1 MDYGELVSAIKNN
14 EKGKTESLLNKLR
27 PTLIKFL
34 LVHVNA
40 SKQDAEDCAQNTLLI
55 AIEKIRGDHLTKPE
69 AVISYLLTTAKHEY
83 LKTVGRNREYTFEE
97 FPVTPSQSADQLFRL
112 LEKEK
117 IAQLNA
123 CVKKLDPGNREFI
136 QYWFDHP
143 NHEAAVVA
151 DKFKMS
157 VNNVW
162 TKKHRIIKELQL
174 CLQKNE

>member
-1 MDYGELVSAIKNN
+1 MDFGELVSAIQNN
-14 EKGKTESLLNKLR
+14 DREKTRSLLNKLR

-40 SKQDAEDCAQNTLLI
+40 STHDAEDCAQNTLLI
-55 AIEKIRGDHLTKPE
+55 AIEKIRADQLSKPE
-69 AVISYLLTTAKHEY
+69 SLISYLLTTAKHEY
-83 LKTVGRNREYTFEE
+83 LKTVGRNREYTYEE
-97 FPVTPSQSADQLFRL
+97 FPVIRSQKADQLLRI

-117 IAQLNA
+117 VEHLKR
-123 CVKKLDPGNREFI
+123 CVDKLDPANRTFI

-143 NHEAAVVA
+143 DHDASVVA

-157 VNNVW
+157 LSNVW

-174 CLQKNE
+174 CVEKKL